1 MNLGYIFKII
11 LISGLFLFLGNYLQI
26 FDLNKV
32 FNVAQ
37 LSNFLK
43 NFDYSRV
50 GDFLAN
56 LNLPESS
63 EKKNENTRN
72 KKTSSNNIQEKT
84 SDPSKTKISITNNIH
99 LPGKTNEKDTRGNTP
114 NNIPQN
120 PKPRVRGR
128 KLKREIS
135 KKANLD
141 VNEDKNLYLNNE
153 SNDSYIL
160 NAIKN
165 YPVRFNEE

>member
-1 MNLGYIFKII
+1 
-11 LISGLFLFLGNYLQI
+11 
-26 FDLNKV
+26 
-32 FNVAQ
+32 
-37 LSNFLK
+37 
-43 NFDYSRV
+43 DYSRI
-50 GDFLAN
+50 GDFLNN

-63 EKKNENTRN
+63 RKKNEDTRN
-72 KKTSSNNIQEKT
+72 KKTNSKNIQEKT
-84 SDPSKTKISITNNIH
+84 SDPSKTKIIITNNIH
-99 LPGKTNEKDTRGNTP
+99 QPGKTNEKDIRGNIP

-120 PKPRVRGR
+120 PKPRMRGR
-128 KLKREIS
+128 KLKREIG

-165 YPVRFNEE
+165 YPIRFNEE